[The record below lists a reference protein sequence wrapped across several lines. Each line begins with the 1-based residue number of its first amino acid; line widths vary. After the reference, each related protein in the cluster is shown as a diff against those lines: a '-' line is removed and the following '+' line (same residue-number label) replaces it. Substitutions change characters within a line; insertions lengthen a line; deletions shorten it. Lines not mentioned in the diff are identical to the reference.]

1 MDQVVVIEAETTE
14 NRASAAADVAGVAEA
29 AGYRRLACRGV
40 PGGQMPAYAGLGQL
54 LESLLPGDPP
64 PAKEAAPSAD
74 RSGKAALSA
83 EQPGKAAWSADRPGK
98 AAPSAEPPRQA
109 TPNAQPPR
117 EAVEEGRLPVGR
129 LRALEAAL
137 GGDAGADRLLVGLAV
152 RSLLTERG
160 ERLLLVAEDCQWLDR
175 PTVDVLCFVGRRL
188 TDLPIALVATVHP
201 EEQSPAMRGLPAERL
216 RPATRPPQTGHQWG
230 LLADAGRD
238 MPLSEVM
245 TAAGHLG
252 IAAEDWAAHDRADHD
267 QADHDRADND
277 RHRPVGAAHGD
288 AAELRR
294 IHLALSR
301 VASDPGVAARHRS
314 AASCGRTEAE
324 AADLERAGR
333 RALTGGAQAAAAV
346 AFRRAAGASPRAEDR
361 IRRLALAA
369 GAARAAGLPERSRAL
384 LGEALPLASDSR
396 TIAELATNQLLLD
409 LTAGL
414 PGRSIGEFEAL
425 AARLEGDDRVRVL
438 WGAAVHCRARH
449 LPPHQ
454 CRRIEGR
461 LRSIR
466 SSSPLRTI
474 ALAMLA
480 PGHGAAE
487 HRARLPLLVAQI
499 ADDPLALLSLGIAAE
514 SVQDLP
520 TAQTAWALSRDLF
533 RRVGSAS
540 DECQSLRGLAALRIA
555 CGELAAGL
563 ADAEQALRIAESV
576 GATQVMGIAAAT
588 VARAQ
593 VWLGRGAD
601 ARNILERH
609 AGLWEDQ
616 PIAISA
622 AEMRWASGLLA
633 LTERRYRDAW
643 AELNRVRRHRARAAW
658 SVADLTEAAIHCG
671 EEVAAAR
678 IVEATA
684 AATTTSGH
692 LAMLVE
698 RSRALL
704 SKDDDGAQAHFE
716 LSLAEGEDAGTP
728 LELART
734 RLLYGRWLRRRK
746 RAEDAKDQLTEALQ
760 AFADARARPWA
771 AEATA
776 ELRAAGE
783 TVRPNREARASLSPQ
798 EVRIATLAARGL
810 TNKEIGEM
818 LVVSPRTIGASLY
831 RIFPQLGIAKR
842 AQLREALSAGR
853 ERPPVRPGP

>member
-1 MDQVVVIEAETTE
+1 MDQVVVIEAEASE
-14 NRASAAADVAGVAEA
+14 DRASAAADVAGVAES

-40 PGGQMPAYAGLGQL
+40 PDGRMPAYAGLREL
-54 LESLLPGDPP
+54 LGPLLP
-64 PAKEAAPSAD
+64 
-74 RSGKAALSA
+74 
-83 EQPGKAAWSADRPGK
+83 
-98 AAPSAEPPRQA
+98 AEPSPA
-109 TPNAQPPR
+109 AS
-117 EAVEEGRLPVGR
+117 GR

-137 GGDAGADRLLVGLAV
+137 DGDAGADRLLVGLAV
-152 RSLLTERG
+152 RSLLAGRR

-175 PTVDVLCFVGRRL
+175 PTVDVLCFLARRL
-188 TDLPIALVATVHP
+188 TDLPIALIATVHP
-201 EEQSPAMRGLPAERL
+201 DGQSPAMRGLPAERL
-216 RPATRPPQTGHQWG
+216 RPAAAVPPALGHRLG
-230 LLADAGRD
+230 LLAEAGRD

-252 IAAEDWAAHDRADHD
+252 IAAEDWAALDH
-267 QADHDRADND
+267 
-277 RHRPVGAAHGD
+277 HRPAGAAHGD
-288 AAELRR
+288 LAERRR

-314 AASCGRTEAE
+314 AASCGRTEPE
-324 AADLERAGR
+324 AADLERAAR

-346 AFRRAAGASPRAEDR
+346 AFRRAAAASPQAGDR

-369 GAARAAGLPERSRAL
+369 DAARAAGLPERSRAL
-384 LGEALPLASDSR
+384 LTEAMPLASDSR
-396 TIAELATNQLLLD
+396 TIADLATNQLLLD

-414 PGRSIGEFEAL
+414 PGRSIGDFEAL
-425 AARLEGDDRVRVL
+425 AARLDGDDRVRVL

-454 CRRIEGR
+454 SRRIEAS
-461 LRSIR
+461 LRGIR

-480 PGHGAAE
+480 PAHGTAE
-487 HRARLPLLVAQI
+487 HRARLPQLVAPL
-499 ADDPLALLSLGIAAE
+499 AGEPLALLSLAIAAE

-520 TAQTAWALSRDLF
+520 TAHAAWALSRDLF

-563 ADAEQALRIAESV
+563 ADAEQALRIADSV
-576 GATQVMGIAAAT
+576 GARQVMGIAAAT

-601 ARNILERH
+601 ARHTLERH
-609 AGLWEDQ
+609 AGLWHDE

-633 LTERRYRDAW
+633 LTERRYDDAW
-643 AELNRVRRHRARAAW
+643 AELSRVRRHRARAAW
-658 SVADLTEAAIHCG
+658 SVADLTEAAVQCG
-671 EEVAAAR
+671 AEVAAAR

-684 AATTTSGH
+684 AGTTMSGH

-704 SKDDDGAQAHFE
+704 SKDDDGAQDHFE
-716 LSLAEGEDAGTP
+716 LSLAEGEGAGTP

-746 RAEDAKDQLTEALQ
+746 RADDAKDQLTEALQ
-760 AFADARARPWA
+760 AFQDARARPWA

-783 TVRPNREARASLSPQ
+783 VVRPNRDARSSLSPQ
-798 EVRIATLAARGL
+798 ELRIATLAARGL
-810 TNKEIGEM
+810 TNKEIGEQ

-831 RIFPQLGIAKR
+831 RIFPKLGVSKR
-842 AQLREALSAGR
+842 AQLREVLSSGR